1 MRFCDSQNLTIN
13 ETNQAL
19 MPATPLPWTMF
30 SEGDAAPDFTAILQ
44 DGRPFHLQEALKESG
59 IILYFYPKDSTPGCT
74 TQACDFRD
82 AKDTFDGAG
91 WRVIG
96 VSRDSE
102 ASHQRFIDAQGLN
115 FDLIVDA
122 DTSLHELYGAWGE
135 KTNYGKTYMGA
146 IRSTFVISKDG
157 IVQWAGRNVRA
168 KGHVSRVLNEL
179 DLE

>member
-1 MRFCDSQNLTIN
+1 MIN
-13 ETNQAL
+13 DVNQAL
-19 MPATPLPWTMF
+19 MPSIPLHRTML
-30 SEGDAAPDFTAILQ
+30 SEGDTAPDFTATIQ
-44 DGRPFHLQEALKESG
+44 DGSSFNLQTALEDSG
-59 IILYFYPKDSTPGCT
+59 VILYFYPKDSTPGCT

-82 AKDTFDGAG
+82 AKDTFESAG

-102 ASHQRFIDAQGLN
+102 VSHQRFIDAQSLN
-115 FDLIVDA
+115 FDLIVDN

-146 IRSTFVISKDG
+146 IRSTFVISQEQT
-157 IVQWAGRNVRA
+157 ILWAGRNVRA
-168 KGHVSRVLNEL
+168 KGHVERVLKEL

>member
-1 MRFCDSQNLTIN
+1 MKFYDFRNLMIN
-13 ETNQAL
+13 DANQAL
-19 MPATPLPWTMF
+19 MPLKPSRQNML
-30 SEGDAAPDFTAILQ
+30 SEGDTAPDFTAIIQ
-44 DGRPFHLQEALKESG
+44 DGTSFNLQTALKKSG
-59 IILYFYPKDSTPGCT
+59 VILYFYPKDSTPGCT

-82 AKDTFDGAG
+82 AKDTFDSAG

-102 ASHQRFIDAQGLN
+102 ASHQRFIDAQSLN
-115 FDLIVDA
+115 FDLIVDN

-146 IRSTFVISKDG
+146 IRSTFVISQDG
-157 IVQWAGRNVRA
+157 TILWTGRNVRA
-168 KGHVSRVLNEL
+168 KGHVERLLKEL